1 MCAFQP
7 ALLLAM
13 LAAPALAEA
22 PAAPV
27 QPAVEKGLGRLEKGA
42 ANYVKNRQC
51 FSCHHQTPMVAA
63 FQSARKRGF
72 TVDADALQAQVD
84 FTEDSFKEKL
94 DEIAKGKWVPGG
106 NTHAAYALFTLEIGG
121 RDADETTAALVQFLL
136 ARQKADGSWPAVANR
151 PPIEGSAFT
160 NAALALRALKYYG
173 PGKDAKEAD
182 DLRKRVDAAYEK
194 GREWLLR
201 AKSSTTEDKA
211 SRLRGLAWAG
221 ADREDVDA
229 ARDLLLKEQHDDGG
243 WAQLAELDSDAYAT
257 GIVLT
262 ALRQAGMKPDDK
274 VYQKGVQ
281 YLLKTQA
288 EDGAWVVQTRSRP
301 VQTFFD
307 NGDAGGKSQF
317 ISFAA
322 TGWAV
327 LALLETQPEK

>member
-106 NTHAAYALFTLEIGG
+106 NTHAAYALFTLELGG
-121 RDADETTAALVQFLL
+121 RDADETTAVGRNSPTWTATPTPP
-136 ARQKADGSWPAVANR
+136 GS
-151 PPIEGSAFT
+151 
-160 NAALALRALKYYG
+160 
-173 PGKDAKEAD
+173 
-182 DLRKRVDAAYEK
+182 
-194 GREWLLR
+194 
-201 AKSSTTEDKA
+201 
-211 SRLRGLAWAG
+211 
-221 ADREDVDA
+221 
-229 ARDLLLKEQHDDGG
+229 H
-243 WAQLAELDSDAYAT
+243 
-257 GIVLT
+257 
-262 ALRQAGMKPDDK
+262 
-274 VYQKGVQ
+274 
-281 YLLKTQA
+281 
-288 EDGAWVVQTRSRP
+288 
-301 VQTFFD
+301 
-307 NGDAGGKSQF
+307 
-317 ISFAA
+317 
-322 TGWAV
+322 
-327 LALLETQPEK
+327 